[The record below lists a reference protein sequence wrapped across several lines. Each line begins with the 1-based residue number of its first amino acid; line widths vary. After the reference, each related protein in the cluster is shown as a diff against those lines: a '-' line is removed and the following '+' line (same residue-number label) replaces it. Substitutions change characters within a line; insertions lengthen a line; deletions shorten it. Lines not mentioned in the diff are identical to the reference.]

1 MIKYKNISCSTKTF
15 YGITFNPGDVKEVPG
30 YVNANGMARIVGI
43 KETKLTP
50 VTTKRGRPS
59 KKSVTEEDKLPDL
72 TSTTTKQSNILEEDT
87 PNG

>member
-30 YVNANGMARIVGI
+30 YVNAQGMTRVFGI
-43 KETKLTP
+43 KETKLTNI
-50 VTTKRGRPS
+50 TTKRGRPS
-59 KKSVTEEDKLPDL
+59 KKSVTEEAKLPEL
-72 TSTTTKQSNILEEDT
+72 TSTTNKPDNNLEEDK

>member
-30 YVNANGMARIVGI
+30 YVNASGMTRIFGI
-43 KETKLTP
+43 KETKLNSI
-50 VTTKRGRPS
+50 TTKRGRPS
-59 KKSVTEEDKLPDL
+59 KKAAVEEAKLPEL
-72 TSTTTKQSNILEEDT
+72 TSTTNKSDNILEEET